1 MSRIDQQQIL
11 RALSTVREPDLKK
24 DLVTLEMIRNVAVS
38 ESGDV
43 SFTVVLTTPAC
54 PLKEEIRQACIEAV
68 KAGVPGVGTVTV
80 EMEAKVTTGCSHG
93 HQPGDGHA
101 HGNGHE
107 CSGGGCGGNE
117 TPLPGVKN
125 VIAVASGKGGVGKST
140 VAVNLA
146 VSLAESG
153 AKVGLI
159 DADLYGPSIPTMFGL
174 HSEKPVMEGKKIQ
187 PLEKHGVKLM
197 SIGFLIEMD
206 QAVVWRGP
214 MASSAIKQFITDVDW
229 GELDYLVFDLPPG
242 TGDIQLTLV
251 QTIPVTGAV
260 IVTTPQEVA
269 LADVAK
275 AVSMFAKIG
284 VPILGLIENMS
295 WYELPDGR
303 QDFIFGRKGGE
314 RFAKAQGLSFLGA
327 IPIESGVG
335 ECSDGGTPYVL
346 ERPDSASARALKA
359 AAMEAARRV
368 SISNASCGSE
378 EHGHGCGSG
387 GCGCGN

>member
-1 MSRIDQQQIL
+1 MAAIDQQQIL
-11 RALSTVREPDLKK
+11 RALSTVQEPDLKK
-24 DLVTLEMIRNVAVS
+24 DLVTLGMIRNVS
-38 ESGDV
+38 LTPEGDV

-54 PLKEEIRQACIEAV
+54 PLKEEIKQACIEAV
-68 KAGVPGVGTVTV
+68 RREVPEVGAVSVT
-80 EMEAKVTTGCSHG
+80 MEAQVTTGCSHG
-93 HQPGDGHA
+93 HQQGDGHA
-101 HGNGHE
+101 HGEGHE
-107 CSGGGCGGNE
+107 CSGEGCGAHDK
-117 TPLPGVKN
+117 PLPGVKN
-125 VIAVASGKGGVGKST
+125 IIAVASGKGGVGKST

-187 PLEKHGVKLM
+187 PLEKYGVKLM
-197 SIGFLIEMD
+197 SIGFLIETD
-206 QAVVWRGP
+206 QAVIWRGP

-269 LADVAK
+269 LADVSK
-275 AVSMFAKIG
+275 AVSMFAKVQ

-295 WYELPDGR
+295 WYELPDGSK
-303 QDFIFGRKGGE
+303 DFIFGRKGGE

-327 IPIESGVG
+327 VPIESGVG
-335 ECSDGGTPYVL
+335 ECGDSGTPCVIG
-346 ERPDSASARALKA
+346 RQDSASAKALKA

-368 SISNASCGSE
+368 SIANASCGGE
-378 EHGHGCGSG
+378 ERGHGCGSG
-387 GCGCGN
+387 CGCGN